1 MELGQVGR
9 VEPARRLPGTVG
21 TLRAQRFILVTC
33 TLESAHTQEGQLCS
47 VTGAGFSNLD
57 WNEPGYPQPPATS
70 AAHLQKKEALSKR
83 DAGYPLLLTP

>member
-1 MELGQVGR
+1 MEVGQVGR

-33 TLESAHTQEGQLCS
+33 TLNQHIHKRVSY
-47 VTGAGFSNLD
+47 VPYTGAGFSNLD

-70 AAHLQKKEALSKR
+70 AAHLQKKEAFQR
-83 DAGYPLLLTP
+83 